1 MVAPIIA
8 SYSGTN
14 TCPTTTGITIPAP
27 TGIQENEILYGTIF
41 AKFGFAGNL
50 ILPSG
55 WDFVFDEIQASS
67 QSFATCYRIT
77 DTSDT
82 TATGYDFSY
91 STTRNDFRG
100 YIYRISGGDIDT
112 PFLASGKIDS
122 QYTNQT
128 YNNRLDL
135 SIGDS
140 LLIATHMHRG
150 GGTYGTDV
158 INNNGWTLITNHD
171 CGGNNHEQE
180 TFYNVFENAG
190 RSNTPEVDLLLSFNW
205 SSTVVAIKPAIEPPS
220 WGIQNSVVVS
230 KNIILKG

>member
-1 MVAPIIA
+1 MVAPVIA

-14 TCPTTTGITIPAP
+14 TCATATGITVPAP

-41 AKFGFAGNL
+41 GKFGFGSSL

-55 WDFVFDEIQASS
+55 WNIVFNVAGGS
-67 QSFATCYRIT
+67 QSFSTCYKIT

-82 TATGYDFSY
+82 TATGYDFGYASNRE
-91 STTRNDFRG
+91 SFRG

-112 PFLASGKIDS
+112 PFLASGS
-122 QYTNQT
+122 ETRYSNQT
-128 YNNRLDL
+128 YNDRLDL
-135 SIGDS
+135 SMGDS
-140 LLIATHMHRG
+140 LLIATHNHRG
-150 GGTYGTDV
+150 GTWGTDV

-171 CGGNNHEQE
+171 CGGNQHEQE

-190 RSNTPEVDLLLSFNW
+190 RSNTPEIDLLNTSSLG
-205 SSTVVAIKPAIEPPS
+205 STVVAIKPAIEPPS

-230 KNIILKG
+230 KNVILKG